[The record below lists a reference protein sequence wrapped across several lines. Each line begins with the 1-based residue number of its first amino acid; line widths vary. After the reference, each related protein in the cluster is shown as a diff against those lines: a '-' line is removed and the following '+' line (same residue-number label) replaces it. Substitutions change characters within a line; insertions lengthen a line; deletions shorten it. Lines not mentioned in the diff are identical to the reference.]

1 MNKNY
6 FVYIITNYTNTVL
19 YTGITNNLQKRVEAH
34 KSGLVDFSFTKKYH
48 IYKLVWF
55 DEFNTPEEA
64 ILIEKRIKGWKREKK
79 INLIKQK
86 NLNFNDLLTLI
97 R

>member
-6 FVYIITNYTNTVL
+6 FVYIITNYTNSVL
-19 YTGITNNLQKRVEAH
+19 YTGITNNLQKRVDEH
-34 KSGLVDFSFTKKYH
+34 KNGLVELSFTKKYH

-79 INLIKQK
+79 INLIKEK
-86 NLNFNDLLTLI
+86 NSSFNDLSTLH
-97 R
+97 